1 MKRTAVIVLFLLLA
15 LMMSSAF
22 PASMPEG
29 NSPFVGLA
37 HIQIQ
42 TKDIEKSI
50 QFYVGNLDFK
60 VISRSDMT
68 RPDGVTKMALV
79 GVGSC
84 VVELSQPPKP
94 ETVLEKTRG
103 TIGHYAIEVSDIE
116 KAVAALKAKGVTMDR
131 EIFTMEN
138 LFGGIRGAFI
148 SGPSGESIELF
159 QYIKK
164 TK

>member
-1 MKRTAVIVLFLLLA
+1 MKRTAAFVVYLVFA
-15 LMMSSAF
+15 LMISAAF

-60 VISRSDMT
+60 VLARSEMT

-84 VVELSQPPKP
+84 VVELSQPAKP

-131 EIFTMEN
+131 ELFTMDN